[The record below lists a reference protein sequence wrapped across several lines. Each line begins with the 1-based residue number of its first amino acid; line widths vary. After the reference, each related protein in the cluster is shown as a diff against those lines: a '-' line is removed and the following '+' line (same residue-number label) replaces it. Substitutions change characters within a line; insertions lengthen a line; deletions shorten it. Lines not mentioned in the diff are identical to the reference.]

1 MSPFSA
7 WIFAILIAIAS
18 PEKRD
23 DYQKQLLHPSIS
35 PGMQARAGL
44 PDARETKEEG
54 EARYRE
60 IATDL
65 DAVLSTEKPLFG
77 GKNGKIWTAAVMLSF
92 MKLESGLR
100 LDVDKGKGKWGRG
113 DYGRSFC
120 LMQLKVNKVTIQIAH
135 PEMGTWTGLDVVTDR
150 KKCFRA
156 GLEMLRRSIG
166 ACQTGTNAAGEVVPL
181 TMADRFSAYAT
192 GKCSEKEP
200 ESRMKWSV
208 ASKMFDRWKALAP
221 TDPQGPKDTPR
232 QAPTSPPVPAL
243 PKPASGTALAENV
256 SKGQEHLANHL
267 SECSMTSS
275 F

>member
-1 MSPFSA
+1 MNPFSA

-35 PGMQARAGL
+35 PAMQARAGL

-60 IATDL
+60 IAADL

-120 LMQLKVNKVTIQIAH
+120 LMQLQMSGKKGEGHVQIAH
-135 PEMGTWTGLDVVTDR
+135 PEMETWTGLDVVNDR

-156 GLEMLRRSIG
+156 GLEILRRSIG
-166 ACQTGTNAAGEVVPL
+166 ACQTGVNAAGEVVPL
-181 TMADRFSAYAT
+181 VMADRFSAYT
-192 GKCSEKEP
+192 KGTCRENEH

-208 ASKMFDRWKALAP
+208 ASKLFDRWKGTAP
-221 TDPQGPKDTPR
+221 QSEPPTPPK
-232 QAPTSPPVPAL
+232 APPVPA
-243 PKPASGTALAENV
+243 PPAPENV
-256 SKGQEHLANHL
+256 SKAQQHLANHL
-267 SECSMTSS
+267 SP
-275 F
+275 

>member
-1 MSPFSA
+1 MNPFSA

-23 DYQKQLLHPSIS
+23 DYQKQLLHPSVS
-35 PGMQARAGL
+35 PAMQARAGL

-60 IATDL
+60 IAADL

-120 LMQLKVNKVTIQIAH
+120 LMQLQMSGKKGEGHVQIAH
-135 PEMGTWTGLDVVTDR
+135 PEMETWTGLDVVSDR

-156 GLEMLRRSIG
+156 GLEILRRSIG
-166 ACQTGTNAAGEVVPL
+166 ACQTGVNAAGEIVPL
-181 TMADRFSAYAT
+181 AMADRFSAYT
-192 GKCSEKEP
+192 KGTCRENEP

-208 ASKMFDRWKALAP
+208 ASKLFDRWKGAAP
-221 TDPQGPKDTPR
+221 QSEPSTPPK
-232 QAPTSPPVPAL
+232 APLVPAPPVP
-243 PKPASGTALAENV
+243 ENV
-256 SKGQEHLANHL
+256 SKAQQHLANHL
-267 SECSMTSS
+267 SP
-275 F
+275 